1 MDKQVEIRMARPED
15 AGMIAELSRRTFY
28 DTFAGENT
36 AENMEKFMNEQFT
49 YDALVKEVHAPGNIF
64 IIAEVGAE
72 AVGYARLR
80 ESAPPSQVDELPSI
94 EIARIY
100 ALQTMIGRGVGN
112 ALMKRCVE
120 IAYEMGKR
128 VVWLGVWERN
138 QRAIQFYM
146 RWGFEKFD
154 EHNFVLGDDVQKDW
168 LMKKML

>member
-1 MDKQVEIRMARPED
+1 ML
-15 AGMIAELSRRTFY
+15 GT
-28 DTFAGENT
+28 
-36 AENMEKFMNEQFT
+36 
-49 YDALVKEVHAPGNIF
+49 
-64 IIAEVGAE
+64 
-72 AVGYARLR
+72 
-80 ESAPPSQVDELPSI
+80 
-94 EIARIY
+94 
-100 ALQTMIGRGVGN
+100 GVGN